1 VAFNRSEP
9 RTDRPLVSPLPFT
22 YHLPT
27 EVEKKAAFGDAPD
40 AGLLL
45 AKRREEAHEYVSQLG
60 EATLRNAA
68 RLIDHDPDD
77 LPVTASG
84 ARDWLRERFRRD
96 GRAAPAR

>member
-1 VAFNRSEP
+1 MAFNRSAP
-9 RTDRPLVSPLPFT
+9 RTDRPQISPLPFT

-27 EVEKKAAFGDAPD
+27 EADKKAAFGDVPD

-45 AKRREEAHEYVSQLG
+45 AKRREEAREYVSQLG

-84 ARDWLRERFRRD
+84 ARTWLRERFRRD
-96 GRAAPAR
+96 GRGAAAR